1 MAIQTKVYLKQILT
15 DFLFASNTEVLMD
28 EPQNLPLYIHMYI

>member
-1 MAIQTKVYLKQILT
+1 MAIQTKVYFNKILT

-28 EPQNLPLYIHMYI
+28 EPQNLSLYIHMYI